1 MNLIAI
7 VLFSRNE
14 QHHFHYQ
21 HFLMISIIITLGLE
35 HLSYEEKLRK
45 LRQPGEGSRGSHQC
59 AQLLE
64 GRMQRRQS
72 QALSS
77 ASQWQDKRQWAQTET
92 QGVSS
97 KHQEALLYCA
107 GNGALAQ
114 IAQRGCGGSSLEIFK
129 SRLDVGRDNLLEQGL
144 GQMDPEVPF
153 SLNPSVILC
162 LLSLLLADK

>member
-72 QALSS
+72 QALFSI
-77 ASQWQDKRQWAQTET
+77 A
-92 QGVSS
+92 
-97 KHQEALLYCA
+97 KHQDRR
-107 GNGALAQ
+107 Q
-114 IAQRGCGGSSLEIFK
+114 
-129 SRLDVGRDNLLEQGL
+129 
-144 GQMDPEVPF
+144 
-153 SLNPSVILC
+153 
-162 LLSLLLADK
+162 